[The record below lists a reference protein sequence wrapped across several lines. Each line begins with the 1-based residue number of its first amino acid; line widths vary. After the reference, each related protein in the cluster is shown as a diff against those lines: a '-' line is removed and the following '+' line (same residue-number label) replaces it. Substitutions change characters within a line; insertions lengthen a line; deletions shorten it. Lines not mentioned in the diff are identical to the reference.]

1 MIIVEDKEGI
11 RRAYYIKG
19 KSIRQIHRETGHH
32 RRTIR
37 KALEDGMKPEYQR
50 RKPQAQPVMDPV
62 KAIIDQWL
70 EQDKTQP
77 PKQRHTAKRIHD
89 ITSPNA
95 VGSWVMAM
103 MCLSR

>member
-1 MIIVEDKEGI
+1 MITVENKEEI
-11 RRAYYIKG
+11 RRAHYIEG

-50 RKPQAQPVMDPV
+50 RKPHSRPVMGPV

-70 EQDKTQP
+70 EKP
-77 PKQRHTAKRIHD
+77 
-89 ITSPNA
+89 SNA
-95 VGSWVMAM
+95 ILLNASM
-103 MCLSR
+103 SD